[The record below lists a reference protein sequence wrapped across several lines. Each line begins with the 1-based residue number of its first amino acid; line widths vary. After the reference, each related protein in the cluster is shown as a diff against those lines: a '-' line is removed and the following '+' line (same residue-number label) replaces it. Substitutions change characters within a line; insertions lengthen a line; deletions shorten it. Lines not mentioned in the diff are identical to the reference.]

1 MLAGDAGPGTAF
13 AMRLV
18 VRAAEVLG
26 ADRLI
31 PISRAHVDACLY
43 HGQATLDFA
52 ARLAEGGTRVAV
64 PTSLNVGLVDLLH
77 PDVGVIRLHGRHL

>member
-1 MLAGDAGPGTAF
+1 MLAGEAGPGTAF

-26 ADRLI
+26 ASRLI
-31 PISRAHVDACLY
+31 PITRAHVDACLY

-52 ARLAEGGTRVAV
+52 ARLARGAPLGSRCRPA
-64 PTSLNVGLVDLLH
+64 
-77 PDVGVIRLHGRHL
+77 

>member
-1 MLAGDAGPGTAF
+1 MLAGDAGAGTAL

-26 ADRLI
+26 ASRLI

-43 HGQATLDFA
+43 HGEATLDFA
-52 ARLAEGGTRVAV
+52 TRLAEGDTHVAV

-77 PDVGVIRLHGRHL
+77 PELWRGDAGEA